1 MSELLE
7 TCSEVDGIAVTIPIL
22 DDHLAEVNPDA
33 YIDASLVRK
42 AAIAFEHR
50 ALQRYC
56 ATYSIYDA
64 GKFGQEAVAH
74 EFEDAAV
81 VPCDLRLKQ
90 FLAVRPD
97 SFERAQLIR
106 AHQPTV
112 TYDIRRQNGC

>member
-22 DDHLAEVNPDA
+22 DVNPDT

-42 AAIAFEHR
+42 AAIAFEHG
-50 ALQRYC
+50 ALQHYC
-56 ATYSIYDA
+56 ATYGIYDTD
-64 GKFGQEAVAH
+64 KFGQEAVAH

-81 VPCDLRLKQ
+81 VPCNLRLKQ

-112 TYDIRRQNGC
+112 TYDV